1 VVSALTIPV
10 AAQDKRVPLDIRALS
25 TRPELVSG
33 GDVLQV
39 WSGELD
45 REEPRRPA
53 EWKDV
58 SAAFKPAAQS
68 LAPSAVE
75 GKALVGLVT
84 D

>member
-1 VVSALTIPV
+1 MVSALTIPV
-10 AAQDKRVPLDIRALS
+10 AAQDTTRRHLEHSSVIDTARV
-25 TRPELVSG
+25 VSG
-33 GDVLQV
+33 GDVLV
-39 WSGELD
+39 EVSGPATLD

-75 GKALVGLVT
+75 GKRLSGS
-84 D
+84 